1 MRRFSILKMSILS
14 KIIYEFSTTL
24 KKKKKKALGGVIG
37 QRWPKGTNFQL

>member
-24 KKKKKKALGGVIG
+24 KNKIKVLGGVIG